1 MLCMHRG
8 IVLIDILHSF
18 RASIVKLHFLGT
30 TGYHP
35 NNQRQTACMMLP
47 EIGVILDAGTGI
59 FRTRDLIQTDHLDIF
74 LSHVHLDHCIG
85 LTFLYDVLWEKDV
98 SRVTVHVAAEKIKA
112 LEEALFHEDLFPVKP
127 NFEIQPLAPTVEL
140 AGGQRLTAIAVDHP
154 GGAHA
159 FRIDFADR
167 SMAYV
172 TDTVA
177 AEDAD
182 YVAKIAGV
190 QTLLHE
196 CYFPDGWEDRA
207 TLTGHSCLTPVAKV
221 AALAKAERLFLVHIN
236 PLNESSHPL
245 DLDSVKSIFA
255 NIEVASD
262 QLVIDV

>member
-1 MLCMHRG
+1 M
-8 IVLIDILHSF
+8 
-18 RASIVKLHFLGT
+18 KLHFLGT

-35 NNQRQTACMMLP
+35 NNQRQTACVMLP

-59 FRTRDLIQTDHLDIF
+59 FRARDLIETDHLDIF
-74 LSHVHLDHCIG
+74 LSHVHLDHCVG

-98 SRVTVHVAAEKIKA
+98 SRVTVHVAAEKIAA
-112 LEEALFHEDLFPVKP
+112 LEEALFHADLFPVKP
-127 NFEIQPLAPTVEL
+127 NFEIQPLQPVTEL
-140 AGGQRLTAIAVDHP
+140 AGGQKLTAIEVEHP

-177 AEDAD
+177 AEDAA
-182 YVAKIAGV
+182 YVPSIAGV

-207 TLTGHSCLTPVAKV
+207 KLTGHSCLTPVAKV

-236 PLNESSHPL
+236 PLNESSQPL
-245 DLDSVKSIFA
+245 DLDSVRDIFSE
-255 NIEVASD
+255 IEVASD
-262 QLVIDV
+262 QQVIDV

>member
-1 MLCMHRG
+1 M
-8 IVLIDILHSF
+8 
-18 RASIVKLHFLGT
+18 
-30 TGYHP
+30 
-35 NNQRQTACMMLP
+35 
-47 EIGVILDAGTGI
+47 
-59 FRTRDLIQTDHLDIF
+59 
-74 LSHVHLDHCIG
+74 G

-98 SRVTVHVAAEKIKA
+98 SRVTVHVAADKIKA
-112 LEEALFHEDLFPVKP
+112 LEEALFHSDLFPVKP
-127 NFEIQPLAPTVEL
+127 NFDIQPLQPTTKL
-140 AGGQRLTAIAVDHP
+140 ASGQLLTAIAVEHP

-159 FRIDFADR
+159 FRIDFDDR

-182 YVAKIAGV
+182 YVSSIAGV
-190 QTLLHE
+190 KTLVHE

-221 AALAKAERLFLVHIN
+221 AASAKVERLYLVHIN
-236 PLNESSHPL
+236 PLNESSQPL
-245 DLDSVKSIFA
+245 DLDSVRSTFA

>member
-1 MLCMHRG
+1 
-8 IVLIDILHSF
+8 
-18 RASIVKLHFLGT
+18 
-30 TGYHP
+30 
-35 NNQRQTACMMLP
+35 MMMP

-59 FRTRDLIQTDHLDIF
+59 FRARDLIQTEHLDIF

-85 LTFLYDVLWEKDV
+85 LTFLYDVLWEKEV
-98 SRVTVHVAAEKIKA
+98 SRVTVHVAADKIEA
-112 LEEALFHEDLFPVKP
+112 LEKALFHKDLFPVKP
-127 NFEIQPLAPTVEL
+127 NFEIQPLQPITEL
-140 AGGQRLTAIAVDHP
+140 AGGQQLTAIEVEHP

-159 FRIDFADR
+159 FRIDFEDR
-167 SMAYV
+167 SIAYV

-177 AEDAD
+177 DPNAS
-182 YVAKIAGV
+182 YVRSIAGV

-207 TLTGHSCLTPVAKV
+207 QLTGHSCLTPVAEV

-236 PLNESSHPL
+236 PLNESSQPL

-255 NIEVASD
+255 DIEVASD

>member
-1 MLCMHRG
+1 M
-8 IVLIDILHSF
+8 
-18 RASIVKLHFLGT
+18 
-30 TGYHP
+30 
-35 NNQRQTACMMLP
+35 
-47 EIGVILDAGTGI
+47 
-59 FRTRDLIQTDHLDIF
+59 DIF

-190 QTLLHE
+190 QTLLH
-196 CYFPDGWEDRA
+196 
-207 TLTGHSCLTPVAKV
+207 LSLI
-221 AALAKAERLFLVHIN
+221 HISE
-236 PLNESSHPL
+236 PTRPY
-245 DLDSVKSIFA
+245 
-255 NIEVASD
+255 
-262 QLVIDV
+262 